1 MKQYSAPILKQVVL
15 HTEAM
20 MQTASLGEGKVN
32 AADMHTSEKSLGTE
46 IWNDKETE
54 E

>member
-1 MKQYSAPILKQVVL
+1 MKQYSVPQITDIVL
-15 HTEAM
+15 HTESM
-20 MQTASLGEGKVN
+20 MQTASLKEDTMTASQQN
-32 AADMHTSEKSLGTE
+32 TNEKGLGTE